1 MLSFQYDIFFQAI
14 SRHDRLE
21 YWNLWSILLFIKG
34 VYDSPWKACKNW
46 KFLYRL
52 MVLQI
57 AKSRRFCSLTQVF
70 KGRLQWKSILNVL
83 NLVILTFPGRNVTF
97 GRLESWRHPLVDIE
111 VCSMIL
117 LKPVRNDF
125 LSQVAG
131 MTSSYRRQKK
141 SVQQKTKQRL
151 NAKEVLSAT
160 GYLKNLQFR
169 SLWWDVYFQV

>member
-1 MLSFQYDIFFQAI
+1 
-14 SRHDRLE
+14 
-21 YWNLWSILLFIKG
+21 
-34 VYDSPWKACKNW
+34 
-46 KFLYRL
+46 
-52 MVLQI
+52 
-57 AKSRRFCSLTQVF
+57 
-70 KGRLQWKSILNVL
+70 
-83 NLVILTFPGRNVTF
+83 
-97 GRLESWRHPLVDIE
+97 
-111 VCSMIL
+111 MIL

-169 SLWWDVYFQV
+169 SL

>member
-1 MLSFQYDIFFQAI
+1 MSFG
-14 SRHDRLE
+14 H
-21 YWNLWSILLFIKG
+21 
-34 VYDSPWKACKNW
+34 
-46 KFLYRL
+46 
-52 MVLQI
+52 
-57 AKSRRFCSLTQVF
+57 
-70 KGRLQWKSILNVL
+70 
-83 NLVILTFPGRNVTF
+83 
-97 GRLESWRHPLVDIE
+97 LESSRHPLVDIE

-169 SLWWDVYFQV
+169 SL